1 MTSASASGGRLTDRV
16 VIVTGA
22 GRGLGRAHALFLASQ
37 GARVIVNDL
46 RGEEDPAQA
55 VVDEIKAAGGSAVA
69 DHNSVTGWDS
79 AAALIQTAVSSFGR
93 LDGLVCN
100 AGFLRDRMMV
110 NMSEAE
116 WDDIVKVH
124 QYGTFYPL
132 RHAAEYWRNEHKE
145 GRPVNASVVT
155 TTAAA
160 GLHSNVGQMNYSPAK
175 AAIAVMTLNAAREL
189 ARYNVRVN
197 AISPLARTR
206 LTEKAFGEPGQENAD
221 DLAPHHISPLIGWL
235 LASDCS
241 VTAQVYAVH
250 NREIHRYQTWTAQEA
265 AHANAD
271 WTIDSVAQ
279 ALSQWPDQY
288 VPTPIPGLSDLAK

>member
-1 MTSASASGGRLTDRV
+1 MI
-16 VIVTGA
+16 IVTGG
-22 GRGLGRAHALFLASQ
+22 GRGLGRAHALFLAGQ
-37 GARVIVNDL
+37 GAHVVVNDL
-46 RGEEDPAQA
+46 RGDEDPAQA
-55 VVDEIKAAGGSAVA
+55 VVDEIVATGGSAIA

-100 AGFLRDRMMV
+100 AGFLRDRMLV

-124 QYGTFYPL
+124 QYGTFLPL
-132 RHAAEYWRNEHKE
+132 RHAAEYWRNEHKA
-145 GRPVNASVVT
+145 GRPVDASVVT

-160 GLHSNVGQMNYSPAK
+160 GLHGNIGQVNYSAAK

-189 ARYNVRVN
+189 ARYDVRVN
-197 AISPLARTR
+197 SISPLARTR
-206 LTEKAFGEPGQENAD
+206 LTEKAFGEPDQAGAN
-221 DLAPHHISPLIGWL
+221 DLAPHHISPLVGWL
-235 LASDCS
+235 LASDCT

-265 AHANAD
+265 AHASAD
-271 WTIDSVAQ
+271 WTIDSVEQ
-279 ALSQWPDQY
+279 ALAPWPSQF
-288 VPTPIPGLSDLAK
+288 VPTPIPGLEDHGK